1 MTMLTNLSRRT
12 VLKGLAGTGGFVI
25 GARIGADQLLGLP
38 AHAARGNLEANLFVT
53 VDGDGSVTITCARS
67 EMGQGVRTSLPMII
81 ADEMEADWSRCS
93 VVQADAEQKWN
104 DFGQELDTDGSRSVR
119 RDIKHLRA
127 AGAGARKMLEMA
139 AGEMWGVPADECVA
153 QNHRVSHAPS
163 GRSADFGELV
173 ATASGLE
180 APDPESIQVKD
191 RSDWKYIGNE
201 SAFTPDAYVDLVDMT
216 TGRGRF
222 GADTMLD
229 GMKTAVVAR
238 SPVYRGK
245 VESYDDSGAMAV
257 TGVRGTVELPMPE
270 LPIAFKQLGG
280 VAVIA
285 DNTWA
290 ALEGRKALKVQWSQS
305 EHSALDSPSYE
316 RALRK
321 AAAEPGTVIRERGT
335 YEQARDKASAKEFT
349 REYFVPYFIHTP
361 MEPPAA
367 VADYRDGKVEIWAA
381 SQHPMAVRDTIAE
394 VLEIE
399 KENVTVHVT
408 LLGGGFGRKSK
419 ADYAVE
425 AAYLSRE
432 IGAPV
437 RLVWTREDEVQ
448 NGYYHAASA
457 QSLSAVIDAGRVSGW
472 RHGVAFPSILGLWV
486 PEQKIGFNI
495 EHGLGLIDMPYN
507 SIENI
512 RIENGDAD
520 LHTRIGWYRSVNN
533 IQHAFAINSFANEL
547 AHEIGR
553 DPVEF
558 QLELIGEPAIIDL
571 TKEKVEEY
579 WNYGDPIEDYPI
591 DTGRLAQVLRK
602 ARDVSGYGKPL
613 PKGHGL
619 GLAVHRS
626 FLSYIAQA
634 VRVKVADDGNYD
646 ITRVDTVL
654 DCGLGANPERIRA
667 QCEGAAVYGNTIARH
682 GVITYSQGAV
692 DQSNFHDYPVSRI
705 DDAPLNVHLHRI
717 ENDHIPSGVGEP
729 MVPPFAPALANAI
742 FDATGKRIRDLP
754 IRPEDITAA

>member
-1 MTMLTNLSRRT
+1 MP
-12 VLKGLAGTGGFVI
+12 
-25 GARIGADQLLGLP
+25 DQ
-38 AHAARGNLEANLFVT
+38 
-53 VDGDGSVTITCARS
+53 
-67 EMGQGVRTSLPMII
+67 QI
-81 ADEMEADWSRCS
+81 AC
-93 VVQADAEQKWN
+93 
-104 DFGQELDTDGSRSVR
+104 
-119 RDIKHLRA
+119 
-127 AGAGARKMLEMA
+127 
-139 AGEMWGVPADECVA
+139 
-153 QNHRVSHAPS
+153 
-163 GRSADFGELV
+163 
-173 ATASGLE
+173 
-180 APDPESIQVKD
+180 
-191 RSDWKYIGNE
+191 
-201 SAFTPDAYVDLVDMT
+201 
-216 TGRGRF
+216 
-222 GADTMLD
+222 
-229 GMKTAVVAR
+229 
-238 SPVYRGK
+238 
-245 VESYDDSGAMAV
+245 
-257 TGVRGTVELPMPE
+257 
-270 LPIAFKQLGG
+270 KQLGG

-290 ALEGRKALKVQWSQS
+290 ALEGRKALNVQWSES
-305 EHSALDSPSYE
+305 ENSALDSPSYDA
-316 RALRK
+316 ALRK
-321 AAAEPGTVIRERGT
+321 AAAEPGTTIRERGS
-335 YEQARDKASAKEFT
+335 YELARDKASAKEFT
-349 REYFVPYFIHTP
+349 REYFVPYFIHMP

-367 VADYRDGKVEIWAA
+367 VANYQDGKVEIWAA

-394 VLEIE
+394 VLGIE
-399 KENVTVHVT
+399 KENVLVHIT

-432 IGAPV
+432 VGAPV
-437 RLVWTREDEVQ
+437 RLVWTREDEIQ

-457 QSLSAVIDAGRVSGW
+457 QSVSAVIDAGRVSGW

-512 RIENGDAD
+512 RIENGDAN

-571 TKEKVEEY
+571 TKEKVEDY

-591 DTGRLAQVLRK
+591 DTGRLAGVLRK

-634 VRVKVADDGNYD
+634 VRVQVADDGNYS

-667 QCEGAAVYGNTIARH
+667 QCEGAAVYGNTIARQ
-682 GVITYSQGAV
+682 GIISYAQGAV
-692 DQSNFHDYPVSRI
+692 EQSNFHDYPVTRI

-742 FDATGKRIRDLP
+742 FDATGKRVRNLP